1 VRIVWSVTA
10 LCEALRRLGFSKLDR
25 PLSQWMQFRKV
36 GWHVLVDWRRSDHPL
51 NPPLYLELLI
61 HFDKPHNL
69 VSGFESHPSPIC
81 QGDEVEALFN
91 MISLMYSRVILDWA
105 LEERGQENEFFKKV
119 ARQQS
124 RQIRPR
130 F

>member
-1 VRIVWSVTA
+1 MKVRIVWSVSA

-25 PLSQWMQFRKV
+25 PSSMWIQFRKV

-51 NPPLYLELLI
+51 NPPFYLELLI
-61 HFDKPHNL
+61 HFDTPQRL
-69 VSGFESHPSPIC
+69 VTSPSQLFFGEDI
-81 QGDEVEALFN
+81 EAVFN

-105 LEERGQENEFFKKV
+105 SEEETFFKKV

-124 RQIRPR
+124 QQIRPR